1 MRASARTWTA
11 CPAEWK
17 HSESET
23 PRLSSRETATPP
35 YWVSGRDGVAGN
47 RLCELIRKERLM
59 LSGPRRAQAGANL
72 PVKSARNQDG
82 SSCNSEGMATSRS
95 EMGELPARP
104 TR

>member
-47 RLCELIRKERLM
+47 RLCEFIRKERLM

-82 SSCNSEGMATSRS
+82 SSPHPTGWKHSER
-95 EMGELPARP
+95 EWRHFRQRP